1 VNETSTRGSRQPAVT
16 RERLLQTAEALF
28 LEKGFRA
35 TSLQEIADAAG
46 RTTGSIYSSFDG
58 KDDLFLDVFRW
69 RAAKQEAVWR
79 EGLREARDSKDAA
92 AAIGKALLLAMP
104 EPAWQAVQFEFIS
117 FAARDERLS
126 RETAEI
132 YRRATKL
139 FEEILAHVAESSS
152 LPLERLATILLGLA
166 RGLAVTWFVE
176 HEEADPTLF
185 ADAASLL
192 LGARALSEG

>member
-1 VNETSTRGSRQPAVT
+1 M
-16 RERLLQTAEALF
+16 
-28 LEKGFRA
+28 
-35 TSLQEIADAAG
+35 
-46 RTTGSIYSSFDG
+46 
-58 KDDLFLDVFRW
+58 
-69 RAAKQEAVWR
+69 WR
-79 EGLREARDSKDAA
+79 EGLREARDSQDVA

-132 YRRATKL
+132 YRRAEKL

-176 HEEADPTLF
+176 HEEPDPTLF
-185 ADAASLL
+185 SDAASLL
-192 LGARALSEG
+192 LGVQTTPKVQR